1 MQPTKPLD
9 APNAARNR
17 LTQAVIGCAI
27 QVHRTLGPGLLEPA
41 YEACLAFELDHDG
54 IAHVRQQKL
63 PPSCKG
69 NALNCDLRADMVVA
83 DKLIV
88 EVKSV
93 QQLLPVHEA
102 QLLTYLKASGLHL
115 RLLLNFNET
124 VLRNGIRRRVL
135 DLPPD

>member
-1 MQPTKPLD
+1 MQPTKPVD
-9 APNAARNR
+9 APDAPHNR

-27 QVHRTLGPGLLEPA
+27 EVHRTLDPGLLESA
-41 YEACLAFELDHDG
+41 YEACLAFELAQAG
-54 IAHVRQQKL
+54 VAHVRQQKL
-63 PPSCKG
+63 PLSYKG

-102 QLLTYLKASGLHL
+102 QLLTISKRA
-115 RLLLNFNET
+115 
-124 VLRNGIRRRVL
+124 I
-135 DLPPD
+135 